1 MFLKKSLR
9 RNAVN
14 IGAFAFLWLAA
25 MEDAIFEFAAIYG
38 VLCMRF
44 LKTL

>member
-14 IGAFAFLWLAA
+14 IGVFAFLWLAA